1 MKKLLL
7 VTFYDENKNNLAY
20 ALYEDTDHFIAEH
33 AQRRD
38 MNYHSWSSIYLPEQV
53 ARQAYKAGMDII
65 EKGV

>member
-38 MNYHSWSSIYLPEQV
+38 MNYHSWASIYLPEQV